1 MITRDDRVFC
11 GLIASSYGLTSK
23 KMPYAMYIL
32 QAVGF
37 ELNYRYS
44 VRFDSLRSHGLIS
57 VIGDLTSWG
66 YIEQDYSVTDS
77 GYEKLETFFV
87 TAEEADVI
95 SAIMELC
102 ENCSKEE
109 LYLICTTDLMIQE
122 AIKGGSETLIREKE
136 HIKSTIK
143 NLCGNYSEED
153 FNESIRIM
161 HILRGGTSNE
171 KEK

>member
-57 VIGDLTSWG
+57 VI
-66 YIEQDYSVTDS
+66 
-77 GYEKLETFFV
+77 
-87 TAEEADVI
+87 
-95 SAIMELC
+95 
-102 ENCSKEE
+102 
-109 LYLICTTDLMIQE
+109 
-122 AIKGGSETLIREKE
+122 
-136 HIKSTIK
+136 
-143 NLCGNYSEED
+143 
-153 FNESIRIM
+153 
-161 HILRGGTSNE
+161 
-171 KEK
+171 